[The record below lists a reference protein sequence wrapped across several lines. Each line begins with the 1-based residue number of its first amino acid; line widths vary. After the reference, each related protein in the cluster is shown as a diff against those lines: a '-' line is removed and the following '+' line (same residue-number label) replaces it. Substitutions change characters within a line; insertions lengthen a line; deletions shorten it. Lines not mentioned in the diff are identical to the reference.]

1 MIVGPAVGGLLSRPA
16 LQYPSIFPQRSIWG
30 QFPYLLPCFGK
41 IARENALIEI
51 SAFYSHFVSQIIFLS
66 YLSYL
71 LAVCSLIAVIGFI
84 LLYMWLPE
92 TSGDHTSAI
101 TNLSDKSD
109 WRNTRK
115 TGGANVAYP
124 DLKFSVLTGFDS
136 TDTLPLQDGEK
147 IGEDIGNVRVREK
160 SKGQRN
166 RKKSGDK
173 EPNMDDEDCATD
185 VELGSTSRDEIG
197 EDMYSLFTTNTNISS
212 PVRSSGKF
220 TKYNPIKSFDSDVDE
235 SSGIIIEDGGSKLVI
250 TNEGEEEPG
259 IEKMLGEKRNRKM
272 KKSVKPQSLSEMIK
286 NTQIRFLS
294 ILYTCFCFVIMFVD
308 ESFPLWAV
316 TSVQKGGLSW
326 SSGQVGSALACVGE
340 W

>member
-1 MIVGPAVGGLLSRPA
+1 M
-16 LQYPSIFPQRSIWG
+16 
-30 QFPYLLPCFGK
+30 
-41 IARENALIEI
+41 
-51 SAFYSHFVSQIIFLS
+51 
-66 YLSYL
+66 
-71 LAVCSLIAVIGFI
+71 CSLIAVIGFI

-92 TSGDHTSAI
+92 TSGNHTSAVP
-101 TNLSDKSD
+101 NLTDKSD
-109 WRNTRK
+109 WRNTKK
-115 TGGANVAYP
+115 TGGANIAYP
-124 DLKFSVLTGFDS
+124 DLKFSVLTGCDS
-136 TDTLPLQDGEK
+136 IDTLPLQDEEK
-147 IGEDIGNVRVREK
+147 KGNRVGEDIGNVRVIEK
-160 SKGQRN
+160 RKGQRN
-166 RKKSGDK
+166 GKKNGDK
-173 EPNMDDEDCATD
+173 LPNMDDEDCATD